1 MLTYQRNRVERGF
14 KSRCESISLGLRDD
28 LGLLRTAP
36 LPPDLLAEHLAIP
49 IVSLEDV
56 PGVEEDDV
64 HQLLVVDPDSWSA
77 VTVSAAGREA
87 IIINPRHR
95 GGRPAA
101 DIAHEVAHLLL
112 GHVPSVMSYVGDQ
125 DLAIRGYDKA
135 AEDEANWLAG
145 AILLPREALVHI
157 VRSRMDPASVRKTY
171 GISEALYTYRVN
183 ATGVTVQFQR
193 GRSRPAKR

>member
-1 MLTYQRNRVERGF
+1 MLTYQRDPVERGF

-28 LGLLRTAP
+28 LGLPRTAP
-36 LPPDLLAEHLAIP
+36 LPPDRLAEHLAIP

-56 PGVEEDDV
+56 PGVEEDDA

-77 VTVSAAGREA
+77 ITVSVAGREA

-95 GGRPAA
+95 GGRPAV

-112 GHVPSVMSYVGDQ
+112 GHEPSLMSFVGDQ
-125 DLAIRGYDKA
+125 DLAIRGYDRA
-135 AEDEANWLAG
+135 AEEEADWLAG

-157 VRSRMDPASVRKTY
+157 ARSRMDLASVLQTY
-171 GISEALYTYRVN
+171 CVSEALYTYRVN
-183 ATGVTVQFQR
+183 ITGVNVQFRR
-193 GRSRPAKR
+193 GRSRTATR